1 MKVIPA
7 EKFMDFLKSV
17 SSEVYQ
23 TSMNFYAMSMLDEI
37 KEIAEDLT
45 IEINPPAN
53 CSTWNKGYMYR
64 CNNCRRS
71 SRFCFRFCPECGA
84 RMENGVKQ
92 P

>member
-7 EKFMDFLKSV
+7 EKFIDFLKSLTIEAYAHGV
-17 SSEVYQ
+17 
-23 TSMNFYAMSMLDEI
+23 NFYAMSLIDDI
-37 KEIAEDLT
+37 KEISEDLT
-45 IEINPPAN
+45 IDINPPAN
-53 CSTWNKGYMYR
+53 CSTWNKGYVYK